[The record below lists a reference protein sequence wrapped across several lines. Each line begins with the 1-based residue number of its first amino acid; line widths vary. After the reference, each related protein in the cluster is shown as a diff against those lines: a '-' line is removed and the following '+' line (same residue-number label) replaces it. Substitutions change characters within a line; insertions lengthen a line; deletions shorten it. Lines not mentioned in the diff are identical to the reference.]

1 MTNINYL
8 IIFLVYFF
16 LISLTGKRYI
26 QLLPTIKLFY
36 PNSNVEVK
44 EVENRV
50 KNRTQEDIDFFKKTD
65 DSVIYA
71 FQNIL
76 PDISK
81 TELKK
86 VAYKNNNKIISLK
99 NIINR
104 PRPKQMS
111 NNLDVLKSNTAHTPA
126 FPAGHAAQAYILAS
140 HFGKIYPNKK
150 KLLEKTADRCNDC
163 RIKAGLHYPSDGE
176 YSKLLFYKS

>member
-8 IIFLVYFF
+8 IIFIVYFF
-16 LISLTGKRYI
+16 LISLTGKGYI

-81 TELKK
+81 Q
-86 VAYKNNNKIISLK
+86 N
-99 NIINR
+99 
-104 PRPKQMS
+104 
-111 NNLDVLKSNTAHTPA
+111 
-126 FPAGHAAQAYILAS
+126 
-140 HFGKIYPNKK
+140 
-150 KLLEKTADRCNDC
+150 
-163 RIKAGLHYPSDGE
+163 
-176 YSKLLFYKS
+176 